1 MSEAFTTST
10 ARNIFYGGT
19 LFFLLVFLAL
29 TYQTEQ
35 SIPSRDKREMLS
47 DPRVAAGKKIWE
59 THNCIGCH
67 TLLGEGAYF
76 APELGNVV
84 KRLGSE
90 EAVKAFIQ
98 SRPVERHPGAAQHA
112 AVQFHGRA
120 TRRDRRVPEL
130 RVANQHRQVAA
141 QHSGLI
147 RTDQEITMQYKSQ
160 AVAKPYFIAAIALF
174 VAQILFGLIMGLQ
187 YVMGDFLFPE
197 IPFNVARMVHTNA
210 LIVWLLMGFMG
221 AAYYLIPEEAETEL
235 FSPKLAIALFWIF
248 LVAAGLTVVGYL
260 TVPYATLAKMTGNDL
275 LPTMGREFLEQP
287 LITKVGIVVV
297 ALAFLFNIT
306 MTVLKG
312 RKTSIATVLLIGLW
326 GLAIM
331 FLFSFVNPD
340 NIVRDKFY
348 WWWVVH
354 LWVEGV
360 WELILGAILAFVL
373 IKVTG
378 VDREII
384 EKWLYVIVTLTLIS
398 GILGT
403 GHHYYW
409 IGTPEYWQLI
419 GSIFSALEPIPFFGM
434 TLFAFNMVN
443 RRRREHPN
451 KAATLWALGTGVMA
465 FLGAGVWGFLHT
477 LSPVNYYTHG
487 TQITAA
493 HGHMAFYGAY
503 VMAVLTIISYA
514 MPIMRGRAANSNK
527 AQVVE
532 MWAFWLMTVSIVFIT
547 LFLTA
552 AGILQVWLQR
562 VSDSPLPFMVAQD
575 QISLFYWM
583 REWSGVVFLIG
594 LCIYIW
600 SFFIPGEE
608 KAKA

>member
-1 MSEAFTTST
+1 
-10 ARNIFYGGT
+10 
-19 LFFLLVFLAL
+19 
-29 TYQTEQ
+29 
-35 SIPSRDKREMLS
+35 
-47 DPRVAAGKKIWE
+47 
-59 THNCIGCH
+59 
-67 TLLGEGAYF
+67 
-76 APELGNVV
+76 
-84 KRLGSE
+84 
-90 EAVKAFIQ
+90 
-98 SRPVERHPGAAQHA
+98 
-112 AVQFHGRA
+112 
-120 TRRDRRVPEL
+120 
-130 RVANQHRQVAA
+130 
-141 QHSGLI
+141 
-147 RTDQEITMQYKSQ
+147 
-160 AVAKPYFIAAIALF
+160 
-174 VAQILFGLIMGLQ
+174 
-187 YVMGDFLFPE
+187 
-197 IPFNVARMVHTNA
+197 
-210 LIVWLLMGFMG
+210 
-221 AAYYLIPEEAETEL
+221 
-235 FSPKLAIALFWIF
+235 
-248 LVAAGLTVVGYL
+248 
-260 TVPYATLAKMTGNDL
+260 MTGNDL

-287 LITKVGIVVV
+287 LITKLGIVVV
-297 ALAFLFNIT
+297 ALAFLFNIS

-331 FLFSFVNPD
+331 FLFSFVNPH
-340 NIVRDKFY
+340 NVVRDKFY

-378 VDREII
+378 VDREVI

-409 IGTPEYWQLI
+409 IGTPESWQLI

-451 KAATLWALGTGVMA
+451 KAAVLWALGTGVMA

-514 MPIMRGRAANSNK
+514 MPLMRGRAANSNK

-532 MWAFWLMTVSIVFIT
+532 MWAFWLMTVSITFIT

-575 QISLFYWM
+575 QVALFYWM
-583 REWSGVVFLIG
+583 REWAGVAFLIG
-594 LCIYIW
+594 LIVYIW
-600 SFFIPGEE
+600 SFFIPGET
-608 KAKA
+608 KATS

>member
-1 MSEAFTTST
+1 
-10 ARNIFYGGT
+10 
-19 LFFLLVFLAL
+19 
-29 TYQTEQ
+29 
-35 SIPSRDKREMLS
+35 
-47 DPRVAAGKKIWE
+47 
-59 THNCIGCH
+59 
-67 TLLGEGAYF
+67 
-76 APELGNVV
+76 
-84 KRLGSE
+84 
-90 EAVKAFIQ
+90 
-98 SRPVERHPGAAQHA
+98 
-112 AVQFHGRA
+112 
-120 TRRDRRVPEL
+120 
-130 RVANQHRQVAA
+130 
-141 QHSGLI
+141 
-147 RTDQEITMQYKSQ
+147 MQYKSQ

-187 YVMGDFLFPE
+187 YVWGDFLFPH

-235 FSPKLAIALFWIF
+235 HSPGLAIAMFWIF

-260 TVPYATLAKMTGNDL
+260 TVPYASLAKMTGNDL

-287 LITKVGIVVV
+287 LITKVGIVIV
-297 ALAFLFNIT
+297 ALAFLFNIS

-326 GLAIM
+326 GLAVL
-331 FLFSFVNPD
+331 FLFSFYNPH
-340 NIVRDKFY
+340 NVVRDKFY

-378 VDREII
+378 VDREVI
-384 EKWLYVIVTLTLIS
+384 EKWLYVIITLTLVS

-409 IGTPEYWQLI
+409 IGTPESWQLI
-419 GSIFSALEPIPFFGM
+419 GSVFSALEPIPFFGM

-503 VMAVLTIISYA
+503 VMAVLTMISYA
-514 MPIMRGRAANSNK
+514 MPLMRGRAANSNK

-532 MWAFWLMTVSIVFIT
+532 MWSFWLMTIAIVFIT

-575 QISLFYWM
+575 QVSLFYWM

-594 LCIYIW
+594 LVVYIW

-608 KAKA
+608 KAA